1 MKMERKQIIQTD
13 GKRGDKTMETKLTK
27 KRVRFLS
34 NIESVLEQIST
45 ISNEESTTMDN
56 VVLRDLIWL
65 DNSASSGNSD
75 QEGRPSTG
83 DGFVVDNPIT
93 FAQCLN

>member
-1 MKMERKQIIQTD
+1 MKIIRKQIIQTF
-13 GKRGDKTMETKLTK
+13 GKGGDKTMETKLTK

-45 ISNEESTTMDN
+45 ISNGEDTTMDN
-56 VVLRDLIWL
+56 VILRDLIWL

-83 DGFVVDNPIT
+83 DGFVVDNPMT

>member
-45 ISNEESTTMDN
+45 ISTGEETTMDN
-56 VVLRDLIWL
+56 VILRDLIWL

>member
-1 MKMERKQIIQTD
+1 MERKQIIQTD

-83 DGFVVDNPIT
+83 DGFIVVDNPMT
-93 FAQCLN
+93 LAHRLN